1 MAWETRVTQDSA
13 TEFDSVFCANTACG
27 LYVRP
32 GDANVRGR
40 GNWAQLPDGT
50 MVGRQRIENTML
62 CDRCARKVLRGTLSR
77 EPGHGEEAREP
88 QAEAD
93 GVGRVA

>member
-1 MAWETRVTQDSA
+1 VTQDRA
-13 TEFDSVFCANTACG
+13 TEFDSVFCANTTCG
-27 LYVRP
+27 LYLRP

-62 CDRCARKVLRGTLSR
+62 CDRCARKVLQGTLLR
-77 EPGHGEEAREP
+77 EPSRSAEAREP
-88 QAEAD
+88 PADVD